1 MYFSQFGRKA
11 VFVAILISSCL
22 IESAR
27 SQERKAAPDLSVNN
41 VKLGDRISARKF
53 LDGYQ
58 FRTDE
63 GIPTYYF
70 YNSYV
75 TTVLKLTGS
84 SFEDPYFIRAIEVYN
99 VGPDYQKKHFVLEKT
114 GHFLTES
121 GIHVGFRQSGAD
133 IAFSLT
139 VGIPGIVGDS
149 ITRTKYVIK
158 KIGEPTERIKEGE
171 VETFRYTL
179 DNVAL
184 PNTTGEN
191 GQRYKY
197 TANYRFVRN
206 KLNRFSMQIMPA
218 SVP

>member
-1 MYFSQFGRKA
+1 
-11 VFVAILISSCL
+11 
-22 IESAR
+22 
-27 SQERKAAPDLSVNN
+27 
-41 VKLGDRISARKF
+41 
-53 LDGYQ
+53 
-58 FRTDE
+58 
-63 GIPTYYF
+63 
-70 YNSYV
+70 
-75 TTVLKLTGS
+75 
-84 SFEDPYFIRAIEVYN
+84 
-99 VGPDYQKKHFVLEKT
+99 
-114 GHFLTES
+114 LTES

-133 IAFSLT
+133 IVFSLT